1 MNLLQDKR
9 LKQVKWKDLT
19 KLSFKET
26 FIENSLNIPWL
37 VLSLFFAYKQWYLA
51 ALPCSFMFFLTSLR
65 QVHNAF
71 HYTLGT
77 PKKVTE
83 FTIIINSV
91 LMMTAMHAVKYNHM
105 RHHKYCLQDADVE
118 GHCAKM
124 SAVQALLYGP
134 IYIYRQHAEAL
145 HHGGKTAVR
154 YIIAE
159 MLLAVAFGFGVFAL
173 HIGFLQYHIIVMCAG
188 ECCTAFFAVWT
199 VHHGCDEEVFA
210 RTVSNRWKNR
220 FTYNMFYHLEH
231 HLFPKV
237 PTIKLPEVSK
247 RMKEELPDLEAKEV
261 F

>member
-1 MNLLQDKR
+1 MSLLHDKR
-9 LKQVKWKDLT
+9 LQAVQWKDLT
-19 KLSFKET
+19 AMSFKEI
-26 FIENSLNIPWL
+26 FIENTISLPWL
-37 VLSLFFAYKQWYLA
+37 ALSLLFAYMQWYAA
-51 ALPCSFMFFLTSLR
+51 ALPCSFLFFLTGLR

-77 PKKVTE
+77 SKTATE
-83 FTIIINSV
+83 ITIVLNSI

-124 SAVQALLYGP
+124 SALQALLYGP
-134 IYIYRQHAEAL
+134 AYIYRQHAEAL
-145 HHGGKTAVR
+145 QKGSRQTVR
-154 YIIAE
+154 FVISEIV
-159 MLLAVAFGFGVFAL
+159 LSIAFGLAVFAL
-173 HIGFLQYHIIVMCAG
+173 HIVFLQYHVIVMCIG

-210 RTVSNRWKNR
+210 RTLSNRWKNR

-237 PTIKLPEVSK
+237 PTIKLPELSK
-247 RMKEELPDLEAKEV
+247 RLKEEVPDLQAKEV

>member
-1 MNLLQDKR
+1 MKLLQDKR
-9 LKQVKWKDLT
+9 LKAVQWKDLT
-19 KLSFKET
+19 TLSLKET

-37 VLSLFFAYKQWYLA
+37 AASLFFAYMHWYLL
-51 ALPCSFMFFLTSLR
+51 ALPCSFLFFLTGLR
-65 QVHNAF
+65 QVHNGF

-77 PKKVTE
+77 SKSVTE
-83 FTIIINSV
+83 FTIIINSI
-91 LMMTAMHAVKYNHM
+91 LMMTAMHAVKHNHM
-105 RHHKYCLQDADVE
+105 RHHKYCLQEADVE

-124 SAVQALLYGP
+124 SALQALLYGP

-145 HHGGKTAVR
+145 RNGNKNAVR

-159 MLLAVAFGFGVFAL
+159 MLLAISFGLAVFAL
-173 HIGFLQYHIIVMCAG
+173 RIGFLQYHVIIMCIG

-199 VHHGCDEEVFA
+199 VHHGCDEETLA
-210 RTVSNRWKNR
+210 RTLSNRWKNR

-237 PTIKLPEVSK
+237 PTIKLPELSK
-247 RMKEELPDLEAKEV
+247 RLKEELPDVDMKEV